1 METFVVIGLG
11 RFGSAVAE
19 ELCAL
24 GHQVLAIDTDEAAV
38 QKMADRVTQAVV
50 GDCRDMDVLRA
61 LGVNHARCA
70 VVAFS
75 DDIGNS
81 VLITLNLKELG
92 IPRIV
97 CKARSA
103 SNEELLRR
111 IGADQVV
118 FPEQES
124 GRNLAHTLNN
134 TEILDY
140 IELSEHYS
148 IVKTGVPASWV
159 GKSVGELAIRKQYK
173 VNIVS
178 VQGADGSLQTV
189 PLPDYVFR
197 TGDLVFSLGRNEDND
212 KVIALE

>member
-103 SNEELLRR
+103 SHEELLRR

-140 IELSEHYS
+140 IELSKHYS

-197 TGDLVFSLGRNEDND
+197 PGDLVFSLGRNEDND

>member
-103 SNEELLRR
+103 SHEELLRR

-197 TGDLVFSLGRNEDND
+197 PGDLVFSLGRIEDND
-212 KVIALE
+212 KVITLE